1 MSVFFFFFSEFFRT
15 LYFIT
20 SLAERCIFSINVN
33 AHDKVL
39 YISYILVG

>member
-1 MSVFFFFFSEFFRT
+1 MSFFFFFFSEFFRT
-15 LYFIT
+15 LYVIT
-20 SLAERCIFSINVN
+20 SLAERYILLINVN